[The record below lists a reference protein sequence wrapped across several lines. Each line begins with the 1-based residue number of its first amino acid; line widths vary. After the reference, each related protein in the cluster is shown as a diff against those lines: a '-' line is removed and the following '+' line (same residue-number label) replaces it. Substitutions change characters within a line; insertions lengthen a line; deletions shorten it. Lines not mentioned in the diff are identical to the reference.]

1 VTGHGLAE
9 TTDATAFL
17 ARLIRLDPAAVVR
30 LRTGPDDR
38 TTIWARL
45 PWSALVCRS
54 VPGPGPGDATVT
66 ATDLLAELDR
76 SGDRLPNRRDA
87 DWRWP
92 LPPDRGARV
101 VERIPA
107 ADVVRIAASAASAL
121 RSASTEGVAGR
132 AVGER
137 QLRDALLDHVA
148 IEVIAEG
155 GGSQAPVEVS
165 QRLVQAVVRMGFV
178 GHPDDG
184 TDDEVLVRTAGRWVG
199 LSGSYGSAWLPRGKQ
214 LVIRTARQPNG

>member
-1 VTGHGLAE
+1 MSGHGLAGA
-9 TTDATAFL
+9 TDAGAFL
-17 ARLIRLDPAAVVR
+17 ARLIQLDPTAVVR
-30 LRTGPDDR
+30 LRTGADDL
-38 TTIWARL
+38 TTVWARL
-45 PWSALVCRS
+45 PWSPLVCRT
-54 VPGPGPGDATVT
+54 VTGPGPGDATVT
-66 ATDLLAELDR
+66 AADLLAELDR

-107 ADVVRIAASAASAL
+107 ADVLRIAASAASAL

-148 IEVIAEG
+148 IEVTEEG
-155 GGSQAPVEVS
+155 AGPQTRVEVS
-165 QRLVQAVVRMGFV
+165 QRLVQAVVRMGFL
-178 GHPDDG
+178 GQPDRG
-184 TDDEVLVRTAGRWVG
+184 TDDQVLVRTAGRWVG

-214 LVIRTARQPNG
+214 LVIQTGRRPNG